1 MDADTKK
8 NKRKVALLQAFGFLC
23 IIIAITVLFSIWP
36 PDEIVGL
43 LGVENSLLIAALVS
57 LLGGVSTLTSASFFG
72 VIGGL
77 ALGGLPVG
85 LMMIVCGPALL
96 LGDLLFYAFGRTTH
110 DAWGPKARKVISRF
124 ERWVDNAPESLVQ
137 IGIILYTGFSPFPG
151 DILMIT
157 LALAQFKFRRIVLP
171 LLLGNMLLVGTIAW
185 VAKTGQSFFLG

>member
-1 MDADTKK
+1 MDVDAKK
-8 NKRKVALLQAFGFLC
+8 KKRRVAILQTFGFLGV
-23 IIIAITVLFSIWP
+23 IIGITVLFSIWP
-36 PDEIVGL
+36 PGELVEI
-43 LGVENSLLIAALVS
+43 LGVNNSLLVAALVA

-85 LMMIVCGPALL
+85 LMMLVCGPALL

-110 DAWGPKARKVISRF
+110 DAWGPKARKVIRRF
-124 ERWVDNAPESLVQ
+124 EGWVDNAPQSLVQ
-137 IGIILYTGFSPFPG
+137 VGIILYTGFSPFPG

-185 VAKTGQSFFLG
+185 VAKTGQSFF